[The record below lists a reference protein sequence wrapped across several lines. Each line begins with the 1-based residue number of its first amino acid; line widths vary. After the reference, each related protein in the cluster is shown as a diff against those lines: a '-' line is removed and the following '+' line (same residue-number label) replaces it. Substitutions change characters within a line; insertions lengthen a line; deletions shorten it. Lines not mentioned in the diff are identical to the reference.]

1 MAAIDWDPHY
11 RHGYMGVAPT
21 KDTYKYMRIGDRV
34 EECRTVE
41 VHSFAMGD
49 VEDPDLF
56 AAEPL
61 IAWEKSEMGQWVM
74 ANAVETPTWHRMAD
88 PVTMGYRYTIRAKL
102 AGPKLTE
109 YLLRQ
114 GR

>member
-1 MAAIDWDPHY
+1 
-11 RHGYMGVAPT
+11 
-21 KDTYKYMRIGDRV
+21 MRIGDRV

-49 VEDPDLF
+49 VEDPYLF

-61 IAWEKSEMGQWVM
+61 IAWEKSEIGQWVM